1 MRLAGAASAPRV
13 FGQEP
18 RPGKVN
24 YFIGRDPEGWRTDI
38 PTYARVRYA
47 TVYPG
52 VDLVYYGNQG
62 RLEYDFIVAPGAD
75 PSQIRLRFE
84 GADKLELDDDR
95 NLILHLGDAQ
105 VLQAAPVIYQRSNE
119 PGASKQFIDGRYV
132 LGDDGEVSFDLEAY
146 DDARPLVIDPVLVY
160 SSYLGGTAQDRG
172 DGITVDSAGSAYG
185 TGFTLSNDFPTQNPI
200 QAAIGGTQSD
210 AFVTKISPDALTL
223 IYSTYLG
230 GAASGDLGYDI
241 AVDADGNAYVTGAA
255 AGGFPTTAGAFQTV
269 LNGNGDVFVTKL
281 NAAGNA
287 LVYSTY
293 IGGERLER
301 GFGIALDE
309 TGAAYVTGQT
319 SSNEFPVPNNAFQP
333 SHTVTNAGVDCFVA
347 KVDPA
352 GSALPYSTYLGG
364 QGEDRCFGIVV
375 DHEHHA
381 YVTGLTQ
388 SGDYPTTPGSLQPVF
403 GGALDAVVTKLN
415 ADGTDVIYSTFLG
428 GGSIEQGHAIAL
440 DFAHNAYVTGEV
452 QSRDFPTTP
461 GAFQTEFG
469 GNRDAFVTKIN
480 AAGSELVYS
489 TYLGGAARDHGHG
502 IAVDRATNAYVD
514 GWTVSRNFP
523 LASPL
528 DASGDGSDGD
538 AFFTKLNYMGSALL
552 FSTYLGGVE
561 QERVGGDSGDGG
573 GNHIAIDDACK
584 MYGAGSTQSDDF
596 PTMGPFQAARSGN
609 SDGFVAKIDP
619 ENNDGDPTI
628 GYEATVLANLSPLL
642 KMISRNS
649 IITIF
654 GRDFAGLGV
663 SIISPEL
670 DAQGNI
676 TTMLG
681 NTCVEANGERL
692 PMFSVNPNQINAQA
706 SHLLA
711 LGYAEI
717 RVIRNCGTN
726 PQFSAPDYVQV
737 KEQTPAFLVFFVG
750 SVDGNFPI
758 AALHLDFS
766 VVAEAGLF
774 AGATPADQGE
784 IISLFGTGIPLTDP
798 VFPAGVLPP
807 VARQISGDISLTV
820 GGIEVP
826 RENIAYIG
834 VAPFLAGVFQL
845 VFTVPAGLPP
855 GNHQVV
861 LTINGV
867 STPLGPFITVV

>member
-1 MRLAGAASAPRV
+1 M
-13 FGQEP
+13 
-18 RPGKVN
+18 
-24 YFIGRDPEGWRTDI
+24 
-38 PTYARVRYA
+38 
-47 TVYPG
+47 
-52 VDLVYYGNQG
+52 
-62 RLEYDFIVAPGAD
+62 
-75 PSQIRLRFE
+75 
-84 GADKLELDDDR
+84 
-95 NLILHLGDAQ
+95 
-105 VLQAAPVIYQRSNE
+105 
-119 PGASKQFIDGRYV
+119 
-132 LGDDGEVSFDLEAY
+132 
-146 DDARPLVIDPVLVY
+146 
-160 SSYLGGTAQDRG
+160 
-172 DGITVDSAGSAYG
+172 
-185 TGFTLSNDFPTQNPI
+185 
-200 QAAIGGTQSD
+200 
-210 AFVTKISPDALTL
+210 
-223 IYSTYLG
+223 
-230 GAASGDLGYDI
+230 
-241 AVDADGNAYVTGAA
+241 
-255 AGGFPTTAGAFQTV
+255 
-269 LNGNGDVFVTKL
+269 
-281 NAAGNA
+281 
-287 LVYSTY
+287 
-293 IGGERLER
+293 
-301 GFGIALDE
+301 
-309 TGAAYVTGQT
+309 
-319 SSNEFPVPNNAFQP
+319 
-333 SHTVTNAGVDCFVA
+333 TNAGVDCFVA
-347 KVDPA
+347 KVNPA

-528 DASGDGSDGD
+528 EDSGDGSDGD

-596 PTMGPFQAARSGN
+596 PTMGPFQAARGGN

-628 GYEATVLANLSPLL
+628 GCEATVLANLSPLL
-642 KMISRNS
+642 KMISRNG

-654 GRDFAGLGV
+654 GRDFAAPGV
-663 SIISPEL
+663 DIRSPEL
-670 DAQGNI
+670 DSQGNI

-681 NTCVEANGERL
+681 DTCVDADGVRL
-692 PMFSVNPNQINAQA
+692 PMFSVRGTQINAQA

-726 PQFSAPDYVQV
+726 PQPSAPDYVQV

-766 VVAEAGLF
+766 VVAAAGLF
-774 AGATPADQGE
+774 PGATPADQGE
-784 IISLFGTGIPLTDP
+784 IVSLFGTGIPLTDP

-807 VARQISGDISLTV
+807 VARQITGDISLTV

-845 VFTVPAGLPP
+845 VFTVPANLPP